1 MTETISAPVGSKAEK
16 KSFYRMVFRLALPIA
31 LQNLINTAL
40 SSADVV
46 MLNYVSQEALAAV
59 SLATNISFILGSV
72 YFGMSSGASVLIS
85 QYWGKRDG
93 KSIEEIAPTGLKII
107 LAIGGLVM
115 IAALAMPEKLMAVL
129 TSDENLIPLG
139 AEYLRVVAP
148 SYFLCGITQIYSAIL
163 KNTGHTTES
172 SVISSAAVVANIV
185 LNAVFIFGLCGL
197 PAMGIAGA
205 ALATVLSRLVELVLA
220 AVITAKRSQVQ
231 LRWGGLLKHPRK
243 LLFQDFLR
251 YTMPVI
257 GASLVWGIAY
267 MSYSVVLGHMDGD
280 AVAANSII
288 ASVKSLLSCLIRGV
302 GGGAG
307 ILIGNL
313 LGANLLE
320 KAKDYARRLTKLS
333 AVVGIA
339 TGVLLVALTPVIM
352 QITELTPRAA
362 EYLKVMII
370 ITGVNVAAQ
379 SVNHVVLDGIF
390 GAGGDAKFDMNTNIV
405 FMWCI
410 CVPLSLMAAF
420 WWKLPAPVVFL
431 LCSMDEIIKLPAV
444 FHHYRKYI
452 WLRNITRENP

>member
-1 MTETISAPVGSKAEK
+1 MAATIK
-16 KSFYRMVFRLALPIA
+16 KKDGFYGELMKLVVPIA
-31 LQNLINTAL
+31 VQNFMLAMVSVTDA
-40 SSADVV
+40 V
-46 MLNYVSQEALAAV
+46 MLGRLGQQEMAAV
-59 SLATNISFILGSV
+59 SQAGNVQFFLNI
-72 YFGMSSGASVLIS
+72 LITGFS
-85 QYWGKRDG
+85 IGVGIMAAQYWGKRDG

-280 AVAANSII
+280 AVAANSVV
-288 ASVKSLLSCLIRGV
+288 AVAKSLISCLIRGV

-313 LGANLLE
+313 LGANLLD
-320 KAKDYARRLTKLS
+320 KAKDYGRRLTQLS
-333 AVVGIA
+333 VIIGIV
-339 TGVLLVALTPVIM
+339 TGALLVAATPIIM
-352 QITELTPRAA
+352 GITELTPQAA
-362 EYLKVMII
+362 SYLKIMIAF
-370 ITGVNVAAQ
+370 TGVNLAAQ

-390 GAGGDAKFDMNTNIV
+390 GAGGDAKFDMNNNII

-420 WWKLPAPVVFL
+420 WWHWSAPVVFC
-431 LCSMDEIIKLPAV
+431 LCSMDEIIKLPLV
-444 FHHYRKYI
+444 FLHYRKYI
-452 WLRNITRENP
+452 WLRNITRDT